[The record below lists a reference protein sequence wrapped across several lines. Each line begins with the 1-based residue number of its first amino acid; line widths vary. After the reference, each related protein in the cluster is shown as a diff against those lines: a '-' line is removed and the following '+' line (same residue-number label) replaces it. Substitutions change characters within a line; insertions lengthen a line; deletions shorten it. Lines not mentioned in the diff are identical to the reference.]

1 MTHSAVYVEASGKED
16 ERGKEIEAGER
27 GDLAGRLTQS
37 RVCVRLCSTG
47 RDEGEF
53 NKEKSSHRKK
63 TRTRTETGK
72 VSPLMRL
79 RCGFLK
85 LFSAHRVCALP
96 ELIINPRMRII
107 ASKIAH
113 HIPHNTFLCI
123 SVVSVIKIIYGF
135 RISTRFEFIFGAGRR
150 EEVES

>member
-1 MTHSAVYVEASGKED
+1 MFASLKPLC
-16 ERGKEIEAGER
+16 I
-27 GDLAGRLTQS
+27 
-37 RVCVRLCSTG
+37 VCV
-47 RDEGEF
+47 
-53 NKEKSSHRKK
+53 
-63 TRTRTETGK
+63 
-72 VSPLMRL
+72 
-79 RCGFLK
+79 
-85 LFSAHRVCALP
+85 CAVP

-135 RISTRFEFIFGAGRR
+135 RISTRFEYIFVADEDVAGAERG